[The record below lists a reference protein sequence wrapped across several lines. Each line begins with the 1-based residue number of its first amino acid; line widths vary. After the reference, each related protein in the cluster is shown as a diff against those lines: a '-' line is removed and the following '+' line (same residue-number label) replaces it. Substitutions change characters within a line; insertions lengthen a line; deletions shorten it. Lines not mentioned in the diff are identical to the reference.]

1 MGIFSWFVADEDDK
15 VVAKVDVHSDGKV
28 HEYRYTEPDRIEEG
42 HGHYIFNNLEDYE
55 NDDPAKFRNE
65 KDKESRNK
73 DWNGNGFCLSTDDL
87 KQIKEFLLYE
97 RYSTTAKLLMKR

>member
-42 HGHYIFNNLEDYE
+42 HYI
-55 NDDPAKFRNE
+55 
-65 KDKESRNK
+65 
-73 DWNGNGFCLSTDDL
+73 
-87 KQIKEFLLYE
+87 
-97 RYSTTAKLLMKR
+97 